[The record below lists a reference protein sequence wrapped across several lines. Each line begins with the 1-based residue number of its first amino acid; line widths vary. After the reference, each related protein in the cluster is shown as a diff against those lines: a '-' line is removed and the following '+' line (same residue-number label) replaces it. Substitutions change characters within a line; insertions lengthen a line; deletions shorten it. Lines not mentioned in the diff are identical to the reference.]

1 MKPRI
6 LVLILVLAVAAVSVG
21 AALAYHQSVGGTI
34 ACITQ
39 DGTVI
44 TRIDLSAVEETYSF
58 TISCDEGENT
68 VEVKPGAIRISHATC
83 RDQICVSNGWSST
96 ASLPI
101 VCLPH
106 RLVISF
112 ESEAPAEIDGVSGR

>member
-6 LVLILVLAVAAVSVG
+6 LVLILVLAVAAVSAG
-21 AALAYHQSVGGTI
+21 AILAYHQSVGGTI

-44 TRIDLSAVEETYSF
+44 ERIDLSAVKEPYSF
-58 TISCDEGENT
+58 TITCDEGENT
-68 VEVKPGAIRISHATC
+68 VEVKPGAIRISHAAC
-83 RDQICVSNGWSST
+83 RDQVCVSNGWSS
-96 ASLPI
+96 AGSLPI

-106 RLVISF
+106 KLVISF
-112 ESEAPAEIDGVSGR
+112 ASDTQAEIDGVSG